1 MTYIFCM
8 SEKRQILL
16 FQTLADPTRL
26 AIFEHLS
33 RGESTV
39 SALAQHFPI
48 SQPAVSQHLAV
59 LRRCGLVAHRRRGR
73 SAIYQAR
80 PEALAPLA
88 NWLTHYRS
96 FWPER
101 LDRLKNLLTSQSAQK
116 SVDQSQDKPQG
127 DPK

>member
-1 MTYIFCM
+1 MPD
-8 SEKRQILL
+8 KRQAAI

-26 AIFEHLS
+26 AIIEHLS

-39 SALAQHFPI
+39 TALAKRFPI

-59 LRRCGLVAHRRRGR
+59 LRRCGLVAHRREGR

-80 PEALAPLA
+80 PEGLAPLTD
-88 NWLTHYRS
+88 WLTHYRT

-101 LDRLKNLLTSQSAQK
+101 LGRLKNILDQQTKA
-116 SVDQSQDKPQG
+116 QSQGDKA
-127 DPK
+127 

>member
-1 MTYIFCM
+1 MPD
-8 SEKRQILL
+8 KRQAAI

-26 AIFEHLS
+26 AIFEQLS

-39 SALAQHFPI
+39 NALAKRLPI

-59 LRRCGLVAHRRRGR
+59 LRRCGLVAHRREGR

-80 PEALAPLA
+80 PEGLAPLTD
-88 NWLTHYRS
+88 WLTHYRI

-101 LDRLKNLLTSQSAQK
+101 LAKLKNLLDQQSK
-116 SVDQSQDKPQG
+116 TESQG
-127 DPK
+127 DKA

>member
-1 MTYIFCM
+1 MPD
-8 SEKRQILL
+8 KRQVVL

-33 RGESTV
+33 RGEATV
-39 SALAQHFPI
+39 STLTHRFPI

-59 LRRCGLVAHRRRGR
+59 LRRCGLVAHRREGR

-80 PEALAPLA
+80 PEGLAPLT

-101 LDRLKNLLTSQSAQK
+101 LDRLKNLLAT
-116 SVDQSQDKPQG
+116 QSQDQPQG
-127 DPK
+127 DKE

>member
-1 MTYIFCM
+1 MAYIYFM
-8 SEKRQILL
+8 PEKRQVAL

-39 SALAQHFPI
+39 SGIAERFPI

-59 LRRCGLVAHRRRGR
+59 LRRCGLVAHRREGR

-80 PEALAPLA
+80 PEGLAPLT

-101 LDRLKNLLTSQSAQK
+101 LGRLKNLLATQSHNQAQ
-116 SVDQSQDKPQG
+116 SEG
-127 DPK
+127 DNTQ

>member
-1 MTYIFCM
+1 MPD
-8 SEKRQILL
+8 KRQAVL

-39 SALAQHFPI
+39 TTLTKRFPI

-59 LRRCGLVAHRRRGR
+59 LRRCGLVAHRREGR

-80 PEALAPLA
+80 PEGLAPLTD
-88 NWLTHYRS
+88 WITHYRT

-101 LDRLKNLLTSQSAQK
+101 LANLKKLLAQQTK
-116 SVDQSQDKPQG
+116 AQTEGDKA
-127 DPK
+127 

>member
-1 MTYIFCM
+1 MPD
-8 SEKRQILL
+8 KRQAAI

-39 SALAQHFPI
+39 NALTKRFPI

-59 LRRCGLVAHRRRGR
+59 LRRCGLVAHRREGR

-80 PEALAPLA
+80 PEGLAPLTD
-88 NWLTHYRS
+88 WLTHYRT

-101 LDRLKNLLTSQSAQK
+101 LGRLKNLLDQQTKAQT
-116 SVDQSQDKPQG
+116 QG
-127 DPK
+127 DKA

>member
-1 MTYIFCM
+1 MP
-8 SEKRQILL
+8 EKRQVAL

-39 SALAQHFPI
+39 SAIAERFPI

-59 LRRCGLVAHRRRGR
+59 LRRCGLVAHRREGR

-80 PEALAPLA
+80 PEGLAPLTD
-88 NWLTHYRS
+88 WITHYRS

-101 LDRLKNLLTSQSAQK
+101 LGRLKNLLATQNQAQSPTQPKAQSK
-116 SVDQSQDKPQG
+116 G
-127 DPK
+127 DTE

>member
-1 MTYIFCM
+1 VPNR
-8 SEKRQILL
+8 RQTTL

-26 AIFEHLS
+26 AIFEQLS

-39 SALAQHFPI
+39 SALADRFPI

-59 LRRCGLVAHRRRGR
+59 LRRCGLVAHRREGR

-80 PEALAPLA
+80 PEGLSPLTD
-88 NWLTHYRS
+88 WLNHYRT

-101 LDRLKNLLTSQSAQK
+101 LDRLRDLLANPSHDLSKGEQR
-116 SVDQSQDKPQG
+116 
-127 DPK
+127 

>member
-1 MTYIFCM
+1 MP
-8 SEKRQILL
+8 EKRQVVL

-39 SALAQHFPI
+39 SAIAERFPI
-48 SQPAVSQHLAV
+48 SQPAVSQHLGV
-59 LRRCGLVAHRRRGR
+59 LRRCGLVAHRREGR

-80 PEALAPLA
+80 PEGLAPLTS
-88 NWLTHYRS
+88 WLTHYRS

-101 LDRLKNLLTSQSAQK
+101 LNRLKNLLANQSHDPSQA
-116 SVDQSQDKPQG
+116 KPQG
-127 DPK
+127 DTK

>member
-1 MTYIFCM
+1 MPD
-8 SEKRQILL
+8 KRQAAI

-26 AIFEHLS
+26 TIFEHLS

-39 SALAQHFPI
+39 NALAKRLPI

-59 LRRCGLVAHRRRGR
+59 LRRCGLVAHRREGR

-80 PEALAPLA
+80 PEGLAPLTD
-88 NWLTHYRS
+88 WLTHYRT

-101 LDRLKNLLTSQSAQK
+101 LAKLKTVLDQQTEA
-116 SVDQSQDKPQG
+116 QSQGDKA
-127 DPK
+127 

>member
-1 MTYIFCM
+1 VPD
-8 SEKRQILL
+8 KRQTAL

-39 SALAQHFPI
+39 SSLANRLPI

-59 LRRCGLVAHRRRGR
+59 LRRCGLVAHRREGR

-80 PEALAPLA
+80 PEGLAPLTD
-88 NWLTHYRS
+88 WLTHYRT

-101 LDRLKNLLTSQSAQK
+101 VMRLKTLLANQPETQSK
-116 SVDQSQDKPQG
+116 G
-127 DPK
+127 DNA

>member
-1 MTYIFCM
+1 MP
-8 SEKRQILL
+8 EKRQVTL

-39 SALAQHFPI
+39 FAIAERFPL
-48 SQPAVSQHLAV
+48 SHPAVSQHLAV
-59 LRRCGLVAHRRRGR
+59 LRRCGLVAHRREGR

-80 PEALAPLA
+80 PEGLAPLTD
-88 NWLTHYRS
+88 WLTHYRS

-101 LDRLKNLLTSQSAQK
+101 LGRLKKLLATQNQPQSKAQSK
-116 SVDQSQDKPQG
+116 GEDTE
-127 DPK
+127 